1 MSTMI
6 IDGKAIAAQINA
18 ETRELISDLKARGKE
33 TALAVVLVGS
43 DPASQV
49 YVRNKV
55 RTCEELGIRSI
66 HKVLPETATTEEV
79 LALIDELNRDPEVDG
94 ILVQSPP
101 PPQVDEAK
109 VIEAI
114 LPDKDVDCFSE
125 RNVGRILIGNNAVLK
140 PCTPWGVIE
149 LLKRSGV
156 ETAGKHA
163 VVIGRSN
170 IVGKPLAAMLLQ
182 KAAGANATVTVVHS
196 GTKNIEK
203 YTRDADILIAAIGKP
218 EFVKADMVKEGAV
231 VIDVG
236 INRIFDEKLNK
247 NRLVGDV
254 AFEEVSRIA
263 SAITPV
269 PGGVG
274 PMTIAM
280 LMRNAAAASEFFCQ
294 QRENN
299 E

>member
-1 MSTMI
+1 MSGRI
-6 IDGKAIAAQINA
+6 IDGKAIAGEINA
-18 ETRELISDLKARGKE
+18 ETREAVLDLEKKGKK
-33 TALAVVLVGS
+33 TALAVILVGS

-55 RTCEELGIRSI
+55 RTCGELGIRS
-66 HKVLPETATTEEV
+66 VRRELPDTATTEEV
-79 LALIDELNRDPEVDG
+79 LSVVRELNDDPEIDG

-101 PPQVDEAK
+101 PPQVDEAR

-114 LPDKDVDCFSE
+114 DPDKDVDCFSE
-125 RNVGRILIGNNAVLK
+125 RNVGRVLIGNNAVLK

-149 LLKRSGV
+149 LLKRSGI
-156 ETAGKHA
+156 ETAGRHA

-170 IVGKPLAAMLLQ
+170 IVGKPLAAMLMQ

-196 GTKNIEK
+196 GTKDIAR

-218 EFVKADMVKEGAV
+218 GFVTGDMIKPGAA

-236 INRIFDEKLNK
+236 INRIFDEKLGK
-247 NRLVGDV
+247 TRLTGDV
-254 AFEEVSRIA
+254 VFEEAFAKGCAV
-263 SAITPV
+263 TPV

-280 LMRNAAAASEFFCQ
+280 LMRNTVEASKFFYGK
-294 QRENN
+294 RTEK
-299 E
+299 

>member
-1 MSTMI
+1 MSAQI
-6 IDGKAIAAQINA
+6 IDGKAISAQINA
-18 ETRELISDLKARGKE
+18 ETKEIISALKAEGKE

-55 RTCEELGIRSI
+55 RTCEEIGIRSI
-66 HKVLPETATTEEV
+66 HHVLPDTATTEEV
-79 LALIDELNRDPEVDG
+79 LELIGKLNADPAVDG

-114 LPDKDVDCFSE
+114 HPDKDVDCFSE
-125 RNVGRILIGNNAVLK
+125 RNVGRVLIGNNAVLK

-196 GTKNIEK
+196 GTGDIEK

-218 EFVKADMVKEGAV
+218 EFVKGSMIKPGAA

-254 AFEEVSRIA
+254 AFAEAAEVA
-263 SAITPV
+263 GFITPV

-280 LMRNAAAASEFFCQ
+280 LMRNAASASEFFHRQ
-294 QRENN
+294 NKK
-299 E
+299 